1 MSPLS
6 YNPFEKLLKAVF
18 SSCQKKKRLELC
30 LKFQILGPKLRIS
43 EKAPKLIYVITQKR
57 GRCPNDF
64 CASILEVWR
73 PGGTD
78 LRKSGWETV
87 LCFGWV

>member
-6 YNPFEKLLKAVF
+6 YDPFEKLLKAVF
-18 SSCQKKKRLELC
+18 SSCQKNHLELC
-30 LKFQILGPKLRIS
+30 LEFQILGPKLRIS
-43 EKAPKLIYVITQKR
+43 EKAPRLIYVITQKR

-78 LRKSGWETV
+78 LQKSG
-87 LCFGWV
+87 